1 MAHTRFHALLAGLL
15 FAGAALMRPTP
26 LVAAPAATTPVAINR
41 MYVFGDSYSD
51 IGEGYRDGNGP
62 TSVAYL
68 ADQLGFK
75 LYPSNDPDPRG
86 KSLDFAISGA
96 QTGFGAPRRIGKAL
110 LVLGMRNQVD
120 DFASR
125 VRSRAI
131 EFNPRTT
138 LFFFAGGLN
147 DRNLPTE
154 ETVQNLESEITT
166 IYKLGGR
173 HFMVA
178 LLPEAIPD
186 FTDVSTRLNPA
197 IAKIPAELNAKL
209 PGAHVNL
216 SHWGPFY
223 DEVMHNAAKYGITD
237 TTHPCAGRALFH
249 QDTTPCASPSTHFY
263 YHKGHPSTATHKI
276 VGGMLYKEVAALDK
290 QGRL

>member
-1 MAHTRFHALLAGLL
+1 MPHTRFHALFAGLL
-15 FAGAALMRPTP
+15 FACAVPLLPASATAAH
-26 LVAAPAATTPVAINR
+26 AAPSKVTINR

-68 ADQLGFK
+68 AERLGFK
-75 LYPSNDPDPRG
+75 LYPSNDPNPRG

-96 QTGFGAPRRIGKAL
+96 QTGSGAPRRIGKDL
-110 LVLGMRNQVD
+110 LNLGMRNQVD
-120 DFASR
+120 DFAAR
-125 VRSRAI
+125 VRSHAI
-131 EFNPRTT
+131 EFDPDTT

-147 DRNLPTE
+147 DRNLATGV
-154 ETVQNLESEITT
+154 TVKNLESEITT

-197 IAKIPAELNAKL
+197 IAKIPDELRPQL

-223 DEVMHNAAKYGITD
+223 DQVMHHAAKYGITD

-249 QDTTPCASPSTHFY
+249 QDPTPCASPSTHFY
-263 YHKGHPSTATHKI
+263 YHSGHPSTATHKI
-276 VGGMLYKEVAALDK
+276 VGGMLYKEVTELEK